1 MGPTF
6 TSIDQRKLYQQ
17 VRGRDTALATRLD
30 SDLNAHAKA
39 KGVLSVAS
47 DWVFAV
53 VTDTRVRV
61 LCENRV
67 LRSVLHQ
74 WKRRFILPSVGPN

>member
-6 TSIDQRKLYQQ
+6 TSIDQCKLYQQ
-17 VRGRDTALATRLD
+17 IRGRDTALATRLD

-39 KGVLSVAS
+39 AGVLSVAS
-47 DWVFAV
+47 DWVIAV
-53 VTDTRVRV
+53 LTDTRVCV

-67 LRSVLHQ
+67 LRSVQHQ